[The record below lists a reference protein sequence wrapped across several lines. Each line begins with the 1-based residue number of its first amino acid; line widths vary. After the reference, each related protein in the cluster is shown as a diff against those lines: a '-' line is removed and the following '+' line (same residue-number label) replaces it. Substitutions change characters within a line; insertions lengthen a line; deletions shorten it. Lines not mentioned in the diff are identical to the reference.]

1 MAICVTYDKVWDQG
15 YICRQWGIKVL
26 TYDKVSDQGSFWRQ
40 WDSENRPFFKCIF
53 WANEV
58 LGTLIYNRMVGFC
71 WSFYKNSQNNADLMY
86 RSPTGA
92 RYLGVN
98 LADLACIKM
107 LIAWKQIVCWAS
119 NLHSSQFIMTSW
131 LYQILATWPK
141 ALSPSI
147 VSFSTPIAKAEYAK
161 IHSL

>member
-1 MAICVTYDKVWDQG
+1 
-15 YICRQWGIKVL
+15 
-26 TYDKVSDQGSFWRQ
+26 
-40 WDSENRPFFKCIF
+40 
-53 WANEV
+53 
-58 LGTLIYNRMVGFC
+58 
-71 WSFYKNSQNNADLMY
+71 MY